1 MSSTLIPS
9 GRTIAGYR
17 IDGVLG
23 SGGMGTVYR
32 ATQLS
37 LGREVALKVLAPFLS
52 EDAGFRERFRR
63 EAMLQAALEHPNIV
77 PVYEAGESEE
87 GLYLALRLVP
97 GTDLKA
103 LIANRPLDPERVLR
117 LLEEAAAGLDA
128 AHEAGLIHRDVKP
141 QNILVGEDDHASLAD
156 FGLTKG
162 AGDRGLT
169 LTGLYLGSLDYVA
182 PEQVRGEPFG
192 TAGDVYAFACVL
204 YEALT
209 GEVPFPHETEAAL
222 LYAHV
227 NAPPPRPSA
236 RNPALPEALDA
247 VVARGLAKQPGDRYR
262 SAGELVR
269 DARRAFTLGAAVPA
283 RPFGETVA
291 DPAVLRRAPVLT
303 AEEPRRVSPLVLALA
318 AAICAGVAA
327 AGFLMGHRAR
337 AADPGPDGVA
347 VAGPIQLTFPVR
359 QWHPAP
365 PQSPAGLVLRSPVML
380 RSTDPRAP
388 VTLLAGVEPHAA
400 SARLAPAKLLGAAKA
415 TPVKLAGD
423 EALRYRGLRPRSLSG
438 QTVTFYALQT
448 AVGPAA
454 IACAT
459 PVGQAAQAALAR
471 CESVAG
477 TLALQGTAA
486 RPLGADARYAATLRN
501 VLAPLERARARD
513 RRRIAQAGSARA
525 RADAAARLVGVYAT
539 ARARLAAAAPGPDE
553 QPANALLLVSLG
565 RAQQAYV
572 ALAAAI
578 RSGDRPGYKS
588 AAARIAAAE
597 ASADRALRSLR
608 PLGYAP
614 S

>member
-1 MSSTLIPS
+1 MTSTLIPA

-23 SGGMGTVYR
+23 SGGMSTVYS

-37 LGREVALKVLAPFLS
+37 LGREVALKVLAPLLS

-77 PVYEAGESEE
+77 TVYEAGESEE

-103 LIANRPLDPERVLR
+103 LIENRPLEPERAFD
-117 LLEEAAAGLDA
+117 LLEQAAAALDA
-128 AHEAGLIHRDVKP
+128 AHDAGLIHRDVKP
-141 QNILVGEDDHASLAD
+141 QNILVDEDDHAYLAD

-182 PEQVRGEPFG
+182 PEQVRGESFG
-192 TAGDVYAFACVL
+192 ASGDVYAFACVL
-204 YEALT
+204 YEVLT

-227 NAPPPRPSA
+227 NAPPPRPSV

-247 VVARGLAKQPGDRYR
+247 VLARGLAKQPGDRYR

-269 DARRAFTLGAAVPA
+269 EARRAFTLGAALP
-283 RPFGETVA
+283 RPFGETIA
-291 DPAVLRRAPVLT
+291 DPALLRRAPVLT
-303 AEEPRRVSPLVLALA
+303 VDEPRRVSPLVLALA

-337 AADPGPDGVA
+337 AADPGPKGVA
-347 VAGPIQLTFPVR
+347 VAGPIQLTFAVR
-359 QWHPAP
+359 QWHPVP

-380 RSTDPRAP
+380 RSADPRSP
-388 VTLLAGVEPHAA
+388 VTLLAGVEPRAA
-400 SARLAPAKLLGAAKA
+400 SSRLAPATVLGSAKA
-415 TPVKLAGD
+415 TPVKLGGD

-438 QTVTFYALQT
+438 ETVTLYALQT

-454 IACAT
+454 IACAA
-459 PVGQAAQAALAR
+459 PLGSDAQAALAR
-471 CESVAG
+471 CESVAS

-486 RPLGADARYAATLRN
+486 RPLGADRHYASALSTA
-501 VLAPLERARARD
+501 LAPLARARAND
-513 RRRIAQAGSARA
+513 RRRIAHTGSAKA
-525 RADAAARLVGVYAT
+525 RADAAARLASLYAT
-539 ARARLAAAAPGPDE
+539 AQARLAAVGPGPDE
-553 QPANALLLVSLG
+553 QPANERLLASLG
-565 RAQQAYV
+565 RAQQGYI

-578 RSGDRPGYKS
+578 RAADRAAYGN

-608 PLGYAP
+608 QLGYAP

>member
-1 MSSTLIPS
+1 MSSTLIPT
-9 GRTIAGYR
+9 GQTIAGYR

-37 LGREVALKVLAPFLS
+37 LGREVALKLLAPLLS
-52 EDAGFRERFRR
+52 EDSGFRERFRR

-77 PVYEAGESEE
+77 TVYAAGESEE
-87 GLYLALRLVP
+87 GLYLALRMVA

-103 LIANRPLDPERVLR
+103 LVENQPLEPGRALS
-117 LLEEAAAGLDA
+117 LLDQAAAALDA

-141 QNILVGEDDHASLAD
+141 QNILVDEDDHAYLAD

-192 TAGDVYAFACVL
+192 AAGDVYAFACVL

-227 NAPPPRPSA
+227 NAPPPRPSV

-247 VVARGLAKQPGDRYR
+247 VIGRGLAKQPGDRYR

-269 DARRAFTLGAAVPA
+269 EARRALTLGAAMP
-283 RPFGETVA
+283 RPFGETIT
-291 DPAVLRRAPVLT
+291 DPALLRRAPVLRVD
-303 AEEPRRVSPLVLALA
+303 EPRRVSPLLLALA

-337 AADPGPDGVA
+337 AAGPGPKGVA
-347 VAGPIQLTFPVR
+347 VAGPIQLSFPVR
-359 QWHPAP
+359 QWHPVA

-380 RSTDPRAP
+380 RSTDPHAP
-388 VTLLAGVEPHAA
+388 VSLLAGIEPRAA
-400 SARLAPAKLLGAAKA
+400 SARLAPATVLGSAKA
-415 TPVKLAGD
+415 TPVTLGGD

-438 QTVTFYALQT
+438 ETVTLYALQT
-448 AVGPAA
+448 GVGPAA
-454 IACAT
+454 IACAA
-459 PVGQAAQAALAR
+459 PAGNAARAGLAR

-486 RPLGADARYAATLRN
+486 RPLGADRHYASGLSKA
-501 VLAPLERARARD
+501 LAPLARARAND
-513 RRRIAQAGSARA
+513 RRRIAHPGSAKA
-525 RADAAARLVGVYAT
+525 RADAATRLAGVYAT
-539 ARARLAAAAPGPDE
+539 AQARLAADAPGPDE
-553 QPANALLLVSLG
+553 QPANGRLLASLG
-565 RAQQAYV
+565 RAQQGYI

-578 RSGDRPGYKS
+578 RSADRAGYEK
-588 AAARIAAAE
+588 AAVRIAAAE
-597 ASADRALRSLR
+597 ASADRALKSLR

>member
-1 MSSTLIPS
+1 MSSTLIPT

-37 LGREVALKVLAPFLS
+37 LGREVALKLLAPLLS

-77 PVYEAGESEE
+77 TVYEAGESEE

-103 LIANRPLDPERVLR
+103 LIENRPLDPERALG
-117 LLEEAAAGLDA
+117 LLEQAAVALDA

-141 QNILVGEDDHASLAD
+141 QNILVDEGDHAYLAD

-182 PEQVRGEPFG
+182 PEQIRGEPFG
-192 TAGDVYAFACVL
+192 AAGDVYAFGCVL

-227 NAPPPRPSA
+227 NAPPPRPSV

-247 VVARGLAKQPGDRYR
+247 VVARGLAKQAGDRYR

-269 DARRAFTLGAAVPA
+269 DARRVFTLGAAPPP
-283 RPFGETVA
+283 RPFGETIA
-291 DPAVLRRAPVLT
+291 DPALLRRAPVLT
-303 AEEPRRVSPLVLALA
+303 VGETRRVSPLVLALA
-318 AAICAGVAA
+318 VAICAGVAA
-327 AGFLMGHRAR
+327 AGFLTGHRAR
-337 AADPGPDGVA
+337 SADPGPKGVA
-347 VAGPIQLTFPVR
+347 IAGPIQLTFPVR

-365 PQSPAGLVLRSPVML
+365 PQSPGGLVLRSPIML
-380 RSTDPRAP
+380 RSTDPRSP
-388 VTLLAGVEPHAA
+388 VTLLAGVEPRAA
-400 SARLAPAKLLGAAKA
+400 SARLAPATVLGAAKA
-415 TPVKLAGD
+415 EPVKLGGD

-438 QTVTFYALQT
+438 ETVTLYALQT

-454 IACAT
+454 IACAA
-459 PVGQAAQAALAR
+459 PVGDAAQAALAR
-471 CESVAG
+471 CESVAS
-477 TLALQGTAA
+477 TLALQGAA
-486 RPLGADARYAATLRN
+486 PRPLGGDRRYAGALSKA
-501 VLAPLERARARD
+501 LAPLERARAND
-513 RRRIAQAGSARA
+513 RRRIAHAGSAKA
-525 RADAAARLVGVYAT
+525 RADAAVRLASVYAT
-539 ARARLAAAAPGPDE
+539 ARARLAAARPGPDE
-553 QPANALLLVSLG
+553 QPANGHLLASLD
-565 RAQQAYV
+565 RAQQGYI

-578 RSGDRPGYKS
+578 RSADRAGYKK
-588 AAARIAAAE
+588 AAARIAVAE

>member
-1 MSSTLIPS
+1 MSSTLIPT

-23 SGGMGTVYR
+23 SGGMGTVYS

-37 LGREVALKVLAPFLS
+37 LGREVALKVLAPLLS

-77 PVYEAGESEE
+77 TVYEAGESEE

-103 LIANRPLDPERVLR
+103 LIESHPLDPDRAFG
-117 LLEEAAAGLDA
+117 LLGQPAAALDA
-128 AHEAGLIHRDVKP
+128 AHDAGLIHRDVKP
-141 QNILVGEDDHASLAD
+141 QNILVDEDDHAYLAD

-182 PEQVRGEPFG
+182 PEQIRGEPFG
-192 TAGDVYAFACVL
+192 AAGDIYAFACVL

-209 GEVPFPHETEAAL
+209 GDVPFPHETEAAL

-227 NAPPPRPSA
+227 NAPPPRPSV
-236 RNPALPEALDA
+236 RNPALPDALDA

-269 DARRAFTLGAAVPA
+269 EARRAFTLGAARP
-283 RPFGETVA
+283 PFGETIA
-291 DPAVLRRAPVLT
+291 DPALLRRAPVLT
-303 AEEPRRVSPLVLALA
+303 VEEPRRASPLVLALA

-337 AADPGPDGVA
+337 SADPGPKGVA
-347 VAGPIQLTFPVR
+347 IAGPIQLTFPVR
-359 QWHPAP
+359 QWRPSP
-365 PQSPAGLVLRSPVML
+365 PQSPAGLVLTSPVML
-380 RSTDPRAP
+380 RSTDLRSP
-388 VTLLAGVEPHAA
+388 VTLLAGIEPRAA
-400 SARLAPAKLLGAAKA
+400 SARLAPAAVLGAAKA
-415 TPVKLAGD
+415 TPVKLGGD

-438 QTVTFYALQT
+438 ETVTLYALQT

-454 IACAT
+454 IACAA
-459 PVGQAAQAALAR
+459 PVGDGARAALAR

-477 TLALQGTAA
+477 TLALQGAAA
-486 RPLGADARYAATLRN
+486 RPLGADRRYAGTLSKAL
-501 VLAPLERARARD
+501 VPLERARAND
-513 RRRIAQAGSARA
+513 RRRIAHAGSAKA
-525 RADAAARLVGVYAT
+525 RADAAATLAGTYAT
-539 ARARLAAAAPGPDE
+539 ARARLAAAGPGPDE
-553 QPANALLLVSLG
+553 QPANGRLLASLG
-565 RAQQAYV
+565 RAQQGYI

-578 RSGDRPGYKS
+578 RSADRAGYQK
-588 AAARIAAAE
+588 AAARLAAAE

-608 PLGYAP
+608 ALGYAP